1 MGIKSRKLIKTIQ
14 IPNMIHH
21 TSKDM
26 KRRENGNSV
35 LNDFTHPC
43 VSTAWIILFISPAS
57 EGSSISFHPINPQ
70 DPLGAQNT
78 DRL

>member
-14 IPNMIHH
+14 IPNMICH

-26 KRRENGNSV
+26 NRRENGNIVS
-35 LNDFTHPC
+35 NDFTHPG
-43 VSTAWIILFISPAS
+43 VSIAWIIFISPVS
-57 EGSSISFHPINPQ
+57 EGFSILFHPVTPQ
-70 DPLGAQNT
+70 DLPGAQNT

>member
-14 IPNMIHH
+14 IPNMIRP

-26 KRRENGNSV
+26 NRRENGNIV
-35 LNDFTHPC
+35 LNDFTYPG
-43 VSTAWIILFISPAS
+43 VSIAWIILISPVS
-57 EGSSISFHPINPQ
+57 EGSSISFHPITPQ
-70 DPLGAQNT
+70 DLPGAQNT